1 MRTYTAEREQ
11 VEKAELVLVAA
22 LGTVLNN
29 VADLDTRDAIQRAI
43 WKVED
48 VCDAVL
54 GELRYAEARHAD
66 RH

>member
-29 VADLDTRDAIQRAI
+29 VADMDTRDAIQRAI
-43 WKVED
+43 WKVEE
-48 VCDAVL
+48 VCATVRV
-54 GELRYAEARHAD
+54 ELRYAEARHAD